1 MNIDKGYLRLLDTIV
16 KDGVVKGDRTG
27 TGTISVFGAMLKH
40 DMCLGFPLITT
51 KRVYWK
57 GVVSELLWFLSGS
70 SDIRELLHNNCHIW
84 DGDCYKRFYDSV
96 MSKHSKYYEPISRE
110 DFIVRLMEDE
120 KFAEEWAD
128 LGPIYGPQWR
138 SWGGHFDKEP
148 SGWHHGAPID
158 FKLTPKFDQIN
169 NVIHTLRTNP
179 DSRRIIV
186 NAWNVTSLDKMIL
199 PPCHFSFQFYSREA
213 TRKEEYIWLQDN
225 PGKVAPK
232 RIVSLMFNMRSN
244 DVPLGLPFNIASYAL
259 LLEIIARMVN
269 MIPGELVVSI
279 GDAHIYTNQLPGVKE
294 QMTREPY
301 PLAKLDMGESM
312 NFEEG
317 IDEFLSSCSV
327 EDFKLKNY
335 VSHPAI
341 KMPLSN

>member
-1 MNIDKGYLRLLDTIV
+1 
-16 KDGVVKGDRTG
+16 
-27 TGTISVFGAMLKH
+27 
-40 DMCLGFPLITT
+40 
-51 KRVYWK
+51 
-57 GVVSELLWFLSGS
+57 
-70 SDIRELLHNNCHIW
+70 
-84 DGDCYKRFYDSV
+84 
-96 MSKHSKYYEPISRE
+96 
-110 DFIVRLMEDE
+110 
-120 KFAEEWAD
+120 
-128 LGPIYGPQWR
+128 
-138 SWGGHFDKEP
+138 
-148 SGWHHGAPID
+148 
-158 FKLTPKFDQIN
+158 
-169 NVIHTLRTNP
+169 
-179 DSRRIIV
+179 
-186 NAWNVTSLDKMIL
+186 
-199 PPCHFSFQFYSREA
+199 
-213 TRKEEYIWLQDN
+213 
-225 PGKVAPK
+225 
-232 RIVSLMFNMRSN
+232 MFNMRSN

-317 IDEFLSSCSV
+317 IDEFLSSCSI

>member
-16 KDGVVKGDRTG
+16 RDGVVKGDRTG
-27 TGTISVFGAMLKH
+27 TGTISVFGVMLKH
-40 DMCLGFPLITT
+40 DMSLGFPLLTT

-70 SDIRELLHNNCHIW
+70 SDIRDLLKADCHIW
-84 DGDCYKRFYDSV
+84 DGDCYKNYLNETQEEASYT
-96 MSKHSKYYEPISRE
+96 KEE
-110 DFIVRLMEDE
+110 FIDLIKTDE
-120 KFAEEWAD
+120 VWANVWGD

-138 SWGGHFDKEP
+138 SWGGHFD
-148 SGWHHGAPID
+148 
-158 FKLTPKFDQIN
+158 QIN
-169 NVIHTLRTNP
+169 NVIDMLRTNP

-186 NAWNVTSLDKMIL
+186 NAWNVTSLDKMTL

-213 TRKEEYIWLQDN
+213 THKEEYIWLQDN
-225 PGKVAPK
+225 PDKVAPK

-279 GDAHIYTNQLPGVKE
+279 GDAHIYTNQLQGVKE

-301 PLAKLDMGESM
+301 QLSKLRMRESI

-317 IDEFLSSCSV
+317 IDEFLSSCSI
-327 EDFKLKNY
+327 DDLKIDNY
-335 VSHPAI
+335 ISHPAI